1 VAPNSLST
9 FEELEM
15 ATYFFQLVDH
25 DGVQPTEMSYEFDT
39 PEAAIEEG
47 RTALAEMA
55 ADGLPLGDY
64 HMLSVEVFDHQH
76 RPVREIRLILEEID
90 KTVPTHPS
98 ALAHG

>member
-1 VAPNSLST
+1 
-9 FEELEM
+9 M
-15 ATYFFQLVDH
+15 ATYYFQLVDH

-64 HMLSVEVFDHQH
+64 HMLSVEVFDHQ
-76 RPVREIRLILEEID
+76 RKPVREIRLILEEID
-90 KTVPTHPS
+90 RTVPAHQS
-98 ALAHG
+98 ALPEG